1 MPPLHA
7 GQLRYHDF
15 TLYLDA
21 VEQRRLRQQLTV
33 VQPLSSSPLNNNNNN
48 FQLPF
53 QTTNR
58 FFSGLTRQV
67 GSSFNN
73 GSSSSSSSFTYGIG
87 GNHNTTSSH
96 WNYLHTTS
104 LPTSSLLSP
113 LQKRPFL
120 TSLRQDLH
128 LKQLERI
135 ANTTPSDPN
144 TQFEFLSQLAQT
156 YPDAVIERFEQY
168 KEFAIDERIVL
179 LYLNCLQRASV
190 TGVGMG
196 RFGMKRF
203 MDRIGTSGSGGNSMV
218 SLGTMEALREL
229 SKEKLGK
236 GQMLSRVAAVVAAG
250 GGGGGHGMPGSHF
263 GAAGGAG
270 GAIGGGGGGMFG
282 MRGTSPNSPLFIQTH
297 NPKSTRDMLFA
308 VVRTVAVAF
317 VLVSALTVVFTES
330 GLGRGG
336 MGAMGNGKHIQEAE
350 GSDVRFDDVKGVTEA
365 KNELEEIVLYLK
377 DPDRF
382 TRLGGKLPRGL
393 LLTGPP
399 GTGKTL
405 LAKAIA
411 GEAGVPFFFA
421 SGSQFEEVYVG
432 LGAKRIREL
441 FEAAKQKSPSIIF
454 IDEIDAVGGTRK
466 LKDQSALK
474 QTLNELL
481 VQMDGFDENS
491 GIIVIG
497 ATNFAESLDSAL
509 LRPGR
514 FDKNVAV
521 PLPDVGG
528 RKEILE
534 MYAAKTKVAEDVDLG
549 ILARGTTGFSGA
561 DLYNLMNQAA
571 VKASVD
577 GLEAITMQV
586 FEWAKDKILM
596 GAERKS
602 AVITKESAKCTA
614 YHEAGHAL
622 VGVLTDGSDTI
633 HKATIMPRGQAL
645 GMVTMLPEGDQT
657 SMSYKQMI
665 AKMDV
670 CMGGRVAEEL
680 IFGEEN
686 VTSGASSDIQM
697 ATRIAR
703 AMVTKYG
710 FSDDCGIV
718 FYGGETGQSDA
729 SASTRAKIDEEVK
742 RLTSAAYERATALLK
757 KHSKEHKLLAETLL
771 EYETLTGDEVR
782 ELILK
787 GKKPKRPVV
796 NTSGG
801 GRGDQALVAKTK
813 KEGKSRLAGLAD
825 KIRGGKKEDAQ

>member
-15 TLYLDA
+15 TLYLEA
-21 VEQRRLRQQLTV
+21 VEQRRLKQQLTV
-33 VQPLSSSPLNNNNNN
+33 VQPPSSGLNNNN

-53 QTTNR
+53 STTNR
-58 FFSGLTRQV
+58 FFSGLTRPI
-67 GSSFNN
+67 GSN
-73 GSSSSSSSFTYGIG
+73 SSLAYGIG
-87 GNHNTTSSH
+87 GSNNNATYH
-96 WNYLHTTS
+96 WNYLNTAPTS
-104 LPTSSLLSP
+104 LLYP
-113 LQKRPFL
+113 LQKQQKRPFL

-144 TQFEFLSQLAQT
+144 TQFDFLSQLAQT

-168 KEFAIDERIVL
+168 KDFAIDERIVL
-179 LYLNCLQRASV
+179 LYLNCLQR
-190 TGVGMG
+190 TGMVNN

-203 MDRIGTSGSGGNSMV
+203 LDRVGATGGGNPNSML
-218 SLGTMEALREL
+218 SMGTIEALKAL

-236 GQMLSRVAAVVAAG
+236 GEMASRAAAVVATGGSG
-250 GGGGGHGMPGSHF
+250 GGVMPGSHF
-263 GAAGGAG
+263 AAAGGA
-270 GAIGGGGGGMFG
+270 AGGGGGMFG
-282 MRGTSPNSPLFIQTH
+282 IRGTSPNSPLFIQTH
-297 NPKSTRDMLFA
+297 NPKSTRDMIFA

-514 FDKNVAV
+514 FDKHVAV

-534 MYAAKTKVAEDVDLG
+534 MYAAKTKIAEDVDLG

-602 AVITKESAKCTA
+602 AVITKETARCTA

-645 GMVTMLPEGDQT
+645 GMVTTLPEGDQT

-665 AKMDV
+665 ARMDV

-718 FYGGETGQSDA
+718 YYGGETGQSDA
-729 SASTRAKIDEEVK
+729 SASTRAKIDDEVK
-742 RLTSAAYERATALLK
+742 RLTSAAYERATTLLK
-757 KHSKEHKLLAETLL
+757 KHAKEHKLLAETLL

-782 ELILK
+782 ELVLN
-787 GKKPKRPVV
+787 GRKPNRPVV

-801 GRGDQALVAKTK
+801 GRGDQALVAKSK
-813 KEGKSRLAGLAD
+813 KEDKSRLAGWAD